1 MAKPTTVRFGKMLI
15 KVATV
20 AAPTVFV
27 APCGFT
33 SKSLALSKNLEEV
46 NIPDCDNPDDPAW
59 VGRDVSSLT
68 ASVTGEGILAEESL
82 QMWMTAFNSTE
93 PVPVEIELVLAGT
106 ASFVWTGLMHV
117 STVTVAGEQGGRV
130 TISTEMQSDG
140 ELVGTFYADR
150 TTRT

>member
-33 SKSLALSKNLEEV
+33 SKSLALSKNLEEI

-68 ASVTGEGILAEESL
+68 ASVSGEGVLAEESL
-82 QMWMTAFNSTE
+82 QMWIAAFQSTD

-117 STVTVAGEQGGRV
+117 STVTVSGEQGSRV
-130 TISTEMQSDG
+130 TISVEMQSDG
-140 ELVGTFYADR
+140 ELVGAFFADR

>member
-15 KVATV
+15 KIASV

-59 VGRDVSSLT
+59 VGRDVSSLS
-68 ASVTGEGILAEESL
+68 ASVSGEGVLAEESL
-82 QMWMTAFNSTE
+82 PNWMTAFNSTD
-93 PVPVEIELVLAGT
+93 PVPVEIELMLAGT
-106 ASFVWTGLMHV
+106 ASFIWTGLMHV
-117 STVTVAGEQGGRV
+117 ANVTVSGEQGGR
-130 TISTEMQSDG
+130 ISISVEMQSDG
-140 ELVGTFYADR
+140 ELTGALFPDR
-150 TTRT
+150 TDRT

>member
-33 SKSLALSKNLEEV
+33 SKSLALSKNLEEI

-68 ASVTGEGILAEESL
+68 ASVSGEGVLAEESL
-82 QMWMTAFNSTE
+82 QMWISAFQSTD

-117 STVTVAGEQGGRV
+117 STVTVSGEQGSRV
-130 TISTEMQSDG
+130 TISVEMQSDG
-140 ELVGTFYADR
+140 ELVGTFFADR

>member
-1 MAKPTTVRFGKMLI
+1 MAKPTTVRFGKMLLKI
-15 KVATV
+15 ATL
-20 AAPTVFV
+20 AAPTVFI

-59 VGRDVSSLT
+59 VGRDVSSLS
-68 ASVTGEGILAEESL
+68 ASVSGEGVLAEESL
-82 QMWMTAFNSTE
+82 QAWIAAFNSTD

-117 STVTVAGEQGGRV
+117 STVTISGEQGGRI
-130 TISTEMQSDG
+130 TISVEMQSDG
-140 ELVGTFYADR
+140 ELTGTFYADR
-150 TTRT
+150 TLRT

>member
-15 KVATV
+15 KIATA
-20 AAPTVFV
+20 AAPTTFV

-68 ASVTGEGILAEESL
+68 ASVSGEGVLAEESL
-82 QMWMTAFNSTE
+82 QMWIAAFQSTE
-93 PVPVEIELVLAGT
+93 PVPVEVELVLAGT

-117 STVTVAGEQGGRV
+117 STVTISGEQGGRV

-140 ELVGTFYADR
+140 ELSGQFYADR